1 MHLPT
6 SKENMGNELEIIL
19 SPKALRRL
27 EEFAEYLYSQTQSNR
42 LVTEYIGK
50 IEAYLESTLKLFP
63 ESGTPMPEYGEG
75 IRRLSYQRFSVL
87 YRINGQQIEI
97 LTFYRENQP

>member
-1 MHLPT
+1 MV
-6 SKENMGNELEIIL
+6 NEPEIVL

-27 EEFAEYLYSQTQSNR
+27 EELAEYLYIQSQSKR

-50 IEAYLESTLKLFP
+50 IEAYLENTLKLFP

-75 IRRLSYQRFSVL
+75 IRRLSYQRFSIL
-87 YRINGQQIEI
+87 YRVQEKRIEI
-97 LTFYRENQP
+97 LTFYRQNQP